1 MIILEIL
8 LTVLKSIKMKIIFLV
23 VFVSLMLHAS
33 SQDSSHIQYNKLTTK
48 FFFRIRLN
56 GKAINNYELK
66 RELRKAPEAW
76 AYYKQYS
83 RRLIIG
89 SSLLV
94 PSILFNS
101 LGDKDRLLGKG
112 ITAIKLLHSYSVS
125 FTLFYH

>member
-1 MIILEIL
+1 
-8 LTVLKSIKMKIIFLV
+8 
-23 VFVSLMLHAS
+23 MLHAS
-33 SQDSSHIQYNKLTTK
+33 SQDSSHIQNNKLTTK
-48 FFFRIRLN
+48 FFSRVRLN

-101 LGDKDRLLGKG
+101 LGDKDRLLGKRNYGYKITSLLFG
-112 ITAIKLLHSYSVS
+112 IGSLYFIISSNPPFKKAIRTYNNKKFIAY
-125 FTLFYH
+125 